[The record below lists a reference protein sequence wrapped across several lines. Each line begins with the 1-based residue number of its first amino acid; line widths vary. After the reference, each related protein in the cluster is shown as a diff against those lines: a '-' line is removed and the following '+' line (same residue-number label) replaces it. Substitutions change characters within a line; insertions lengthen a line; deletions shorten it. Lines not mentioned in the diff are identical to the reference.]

1 MCFKLLLTHNKAKI
15 SPSKVCM
22 FLKIHILY
30 KNIYILEL
38 GSRAPKLATTNI
50 GIVSVE
56 SRKNQNQRKKRL
68 TKDDIGT
75 PTNFE
80 HISHVGWDPQK
91 GFEVKYRLFVKKRG
105 CMHARLLYNRN

>member
-1 MCFKLLLTHNKAKI
+1 MYAFENSYFI
-15 SPSKVCM
+15 NEDVSEV
-22 FLKIHILY
+22 
-30 KNIYILEL
+30 

-56 SRKNQNQRKKRL
+56 NRKNKNQKKKRL

-105 CMHARLLYNRN
+105 RMYACFLYNCN